1 MDMKNIILICIVF
14 FLSSCGY
21 SSIYKNQKS
30 QDFQFNV
37 IEMNGDNEFN
47 NLLRNELK
55 LYSNTNS
62 NKQYDISLNS
72 EYQKIIV
79 SKNSSGVATDYK
91 ILVNTI
97 INIKLNNKTHD
108 LKFSENIN
116 IKHNSN
122 SLEQNKYERNIKK
135 NFASLVREKLV
146 IKVFNLNDN

>member
-1 MDMKNIILICIVF
+1 MKNIILICFVF

-21 SSIYKNQKS
+21 ISIYKNQKS
-30 QDFQFNV
+30 QNFQIN
-37 IEMNGDNEFN
+37 IHEMTGDNEFN
-47 NLLRNELK
+47 NLLKNELK

-62 NKQYDISLNS
+62 NKKYDISLNS

-108 LKFSENIN
+108 FKFNESIN
-116 IKHNSN
+116 IKNNSN
-122 SLEQNKYERNIKK
+122 SIEQNKYERNIKK
-135 NFASLVREKLV
+135 NFASLIRESLL
-146 IKVFNLNDN
+146 IKMFNLDDI

>member
-1 MDMKNIILICIVF
+1 MKNIILIFFIF

-30 QDFQFNV
+30 QDFQLN
-37 IEMNGDNEFN
+37 ITEMAGDNEFN
-47 NLLRNELK
+47 NLLKNELK
-55 LYSNTNS
+55 LYSNSDS
-62 NKQYDISLNS
+62 NKKYDISLNS
-72 EYQKIIV
+72 AYQKIIV

-97 INIKLNNKTHD
+97 INIKLNNKIHN
-108 LKFSENIN
+108 LKFSDSIN

-122 SLEQNKYERNIKK
+122 SFEQKKYERNIKK

-146 IKVFNLNDN
+146 IKIFNLNDN

>member
-1 MDMKNIILICIVF
+1 MKNIILICFVF

-30 QDFQFNV
+30 QNFQIN
-37 IEMNGDNEFN
+37 IHEMTGDNEFN
-47 NLLRNELK
+47 NLLKNELK

-62 NKQYDISLNS
+62 NKKYDISLNS

-97 INIKLNNKTHD
+97 INIKLNNKIHN
-108 LKFSENIN
+108 LKFSDSIN

-122 SLEQNKYERNIKK
+122 SL
-135 NFASLVREKLV
+135 
-146 IKVFNLNDN
+146 

>member
-1 MDMKNIILICIVF
+1 MKNIILICFVF

-30 QDFQFNV
+30 QNFQIN
-37 IEMNGDNEFN
+37 IHEMTGDNEFN
-47 NLLRNELK
+47 NLLKNELK

-62 NKQYDISLNS
+62 NKKYDISLNS

-108 LKFSENIN
+108 FKFNESIN
-116 IKHNSN
+116 IKNNSN
-122 SLEQNKYERNIKK
+122 SFEQNKYERNIKK

-146 IKVFNLNDN
+146 IKILSLNDN